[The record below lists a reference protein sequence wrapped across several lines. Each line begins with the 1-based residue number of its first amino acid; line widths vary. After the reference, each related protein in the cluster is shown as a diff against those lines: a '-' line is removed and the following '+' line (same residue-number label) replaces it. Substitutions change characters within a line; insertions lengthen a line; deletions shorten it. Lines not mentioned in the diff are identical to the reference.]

1 MTTFSKTDLILN
13 ADGSVYHLG
22 LIPSQLADTIITVGD
37 PDRVH
42 AISKYFDTIEFKGQK
57 REFITHT
64 GTFKGKRLSVI
75 STGIGTDNVEIFFHE
90 VDALVNVDLQKRET
104 FPTHRSLDIVRVGT
118 SGSMQADLP
127 VDTLVVNRYAAGL
140 DNLMQFYQLPQTEEE
155 AAIAEKVR
163 KQTHL
168 TFAPY
173 VVQGSPAMA
182 ARCGKG
188 MVAGNAV
195 TCPGFYAPQGRK
207 VRVPVQYPSLLDDL
221 ASVRVDD
228 LRFTN
233 FEMETSG
240 YFALGR
246 LFGHRTASVNAI
258 MANRVTGEF
267 SKRPGEVIDS
277 LIRKVLENLA

>member
-13 ADGSVYHLG
+13 VDGSVYHLG
-22 LIPSQLADTIITVGD
+22 LRPEHLADTIIAVGD
-37 PDRVH
+37 PGRVGEV
-42 AISKYFDTIEFKGQK
+42 SKYFDKVECRIQR
-57 REFITHT
+57 REFVTHT
-64 GTFKGKRLSVI
+64 GICKGRRLSVM

-90 VDALVNVDLQKRET
+90 IDALVNADLQERRTLLTKK
-104 FPTHRSLDIVRVGT
+104 SLDIVRVGT
-118 SGSMQADLP
+118 SGSMQADLV
-127 VDTLVVNRYAAGL
+127 VDSLVINDYAAGL
-140 DNLMQFYQLPQTEEE
+140 DNLMQFYQLPQTDAETT
-155 AAIAEKVR
+155 IAEKIRKVVR
-163 KQTHL
+163 L
-168 TFAPY
+168 AFVPY
-173 VVQGSPAMA
+173 VVQGSPELA

-188 MVAGNAV
+188 MTVGNAV

-221 ASVRVDD
+221 AAVRVND

-246 LFGHRTASVNAI
+246 LFGHRTVSVNAI

-267 SKRPGEVIDS
+267 SKRPSEVIDS